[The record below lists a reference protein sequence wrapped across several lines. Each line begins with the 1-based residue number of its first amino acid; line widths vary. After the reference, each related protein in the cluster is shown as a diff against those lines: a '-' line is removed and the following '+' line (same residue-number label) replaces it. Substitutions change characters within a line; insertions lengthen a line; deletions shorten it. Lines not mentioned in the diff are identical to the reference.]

1 MRKRLGA
8 LFLAMA
14 LLGAFALPAA
24 ADIREVDWEGVS
36 YAVDTEE
43 QAIFDG
49 THSYTYE
56 VSVHGAGIYDL
67 KITYPNGATWD
78 CEEDLAGGTI
88 GWSDSYDII
97 GATYPTGD
105 TLQQV
110 LDEARVL
117 SSVAD
122 VGWRSEKSVLLF
134 LVLLILGL
142 FSLFYPYGVWYLER
156 GWYYKDAEPSE
167 AAPIFNRV
175 VGILLLAGAL
185 IWFIFL

>member
-1 MRKRLGA
+1 M
-8 LFLAMA
+8 
-14 LLGAFALPAA
+14 
-24 ADIREVDWEGVS
+24 
-36 YAVDTEE
+36 
-43 QAIFDG
+43 
-49 THSYTYE
+49 
-56 VSVHGAGIYDL
+56 
-67 KITYPNGATWD
+67 
-78 CEEDLAGGTI
+78 
-88 GWSDSYDII
+88 
-97 GATYPTGD
+97 
-105 TLQQV
+105 

-167 AAPIFNRV
+167 AALIFNRV
-175 VGILLLAGAL
+175 VDILLLAGAL

>member
-36 YAVDTEE
+36 
-43 QAIFDG
+43 
-49 THSYTYE
+49 TYE

-167 AAPIFNRV
+167 AALIFNRV